1 MARQIAFAEGI
12 QSLFVNINDRKAIR
26 ELAAKEGANF
36 VARGEVKILE
46 IKYNMNVGGYNVLS
60 QVGIEI
66 IDVNSDEVMS
76 SYTNTVSATAISIE
90 NGKLQSIK
98 KAAVLAAKTLADQ
111 TINTWNDM
119 ADKGRLYNIE
129 IRNIKNIR
137 KNQTKPK
144 KRLGQNFLMEEN

>member
-66 IDVNSDEVMS
+66 IDV
-76 SYTNTVSATAISIE
+76 
-90 NGKLQSIK
+90 KF
-98 KAAVLAAKTLADQ
+98 
-111 TINTWNDM
+111 
-119 ADKGRLYNIE
+119 R
-129 IRNIKNIR
+129 
-137 KNQTKPK
+137 
-144 KRLGQNFLMEEN
+144 